1 MSEADLRGVM
11 AAWDEAMISNR
22 AATIERF
29 IADEWIIIGPDGS
42 VSGKDR
48 LLSLI
53 ASGDLKHE
61 MMTSEDLI
69 VRPYGDNAV
78 VIAKGISSGTFQG
91 EAFRETERSSNVFV
105 RRNGRWVCVL
115 THLSKMTASQEQAG
129 TECSA

>member
-61 MMTSEDLI
+61 IMTSEDLI

-115 THLSKMTASQEQAG
+115 THLSKMTASQEQTG